1 MDEPTS
7 ALSVEGADRVV
18 ELTKQLQSQGIS
30 IILIS
35 HNIEY
40 MRKVADR
47 IKVLHNGHDAG
58 DLPGDAT
65 RDDIVS
71 RMVSGFPATD
81 DEVEAETG
89 TDAGES
95 PA

>member
-65 RDDIVS
+65 RDDIIS